1 MRYLGKQGCAS
12 CHFCVPTLVAAGY
25 EMTRALDT
33 QVCLRLSRGEGSWF
47 SSTACSSTQCQGSSD
62 RISPDPQGRDHCR
75 MLYFSISNC
84 PPYRPLRN
92 STAVEGL
99 KWLLKGQTLEANRL
113 NLTLTLPFIHCFDMS
128 TLVKLSNIFL

>member
-1 MRYLGKQGCAS
+1 MERGAGSAPQPAAVLSVKEAVIES
-12 CHFCVPTLVAAGY
+12 LLTLKAV
-25 EMTRALDT
+25 T
-33 QVCLRLSRGEGSWF
+33 
-47 SSTACSSTQCQGSSD
+47 TAECFF
-62 RISPDPQGRDHCR
+62 
-75 MLYFSISNC
+75 FSISNC